1 MIQIENTLIS
11 DDIIEKKFACNLKV
25 CKGICCV
32 KGDSGAP
39 LEDDEIILLDK
50 EYHKIEPFLR
60 DEGRKAIAENG
71 IYYIDSEHDT
81 VTMLINDKECAFTLF
96 DEKGIASCAIEN
108 AYFKG
113 KTIFRKPMSCWLY
126 PARTKKIS
134 DLYAVNY
141 DVWDICRSAELFG
154 EENNIPVYKFLKEPL
169 IKKFGEEWYKQ
180 LEFYANNKSAERIT
194 LS

>member
-39 LEDDEIILLDK
+39 LEDDEIKLLDK

-81 VTMLINDKECAFTLF
+81 VTMLLTIKNWQLPLL
-96 DEKGIASCAIEN
+96 EKKVLH
-108 AYFKG
+108 F
-113 KTIFRKPMSCWLY
+113 
-126 PARTKKIS
+126 ARLKMH
-134 DLYAVNY
+134 
-141 DVWDICRSAELFG
+141 
-154 EENNIPVYKFLKEPL
+154 FLKEKL
-169 IKKFGEEWYKQ
+169 
-180 LEFYANNKSAERIT
+180 
-194 LS
+194 